1 MNEVK
6 GEIPGITNLAT
17 TAVFITIKN
26 IIPNLSDSVKKAN
39 YDGRMSEI
47 EKDI

>member
-17 TAVFITIKN
+17 TVVFITVKN
-26 IIPNLSDSVKKAN
+26 VIPNLSDSVKKAN
-39 YDGRMSEI
+39 NDGKISEI
-47 EKDI
+47 EKNI